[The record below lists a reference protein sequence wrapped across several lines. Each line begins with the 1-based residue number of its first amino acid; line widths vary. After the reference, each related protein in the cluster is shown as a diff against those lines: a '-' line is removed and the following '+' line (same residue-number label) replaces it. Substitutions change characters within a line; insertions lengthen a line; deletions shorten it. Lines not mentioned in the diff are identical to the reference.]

1 MTKPNH
7 QTALRIIEQQI
18 EFLVPGIE
26 LANDICSDDGKILF
40 SQGTI
45 LNQQAIKKLSTWGI
59 NKVKIIAEVTTNPI
73 TDPKVRQFI
82 NSYNQS
88 VTVVQK
94 AFDEI
99 RQTQQIPGE
108 TFQNFQTTANTI
120 TERVMAAGNII
131 DQLYNLPQC
140 DDYTFRHSVNVSAI
154 AALIATWLKFPPE
167 SVSAISL
174 SGLLHDVGKSQ
185 LAPRLLNK
193 SSLLSPAD
201 YECYKQHTTLGYE
214 LANKIPNMAQS
225 ILSGLVEHH
234 EREDGSGYPFSL
246 LGENIHPY
254 AKIVAVADLYDEA
267 LTINCDQPGAL
278 SPYESL
284 ENLRTQIHCLD
295 AKVCITFVDNMTNF
309 LSGNPIALTDGRC
322 GRVVCINKNTPSRSM
337 VQLDNGEVLD
347 LDDETDLRIHY
358 IIR

>member
-7 QTALRIIEQQI
+7 QTARRIIEQQI

-26 LANDICSDDGKILF
+26 LAHDICSDDGKILF

-193 SSLLSPAD
+193 SSLLSP
-201 YECYKQHTTLGYE
+201 
-214 LANKIPNMAQS
+214 
-225 ILSGLVEHH
+225 
-234 EREDGSGYPFSL
+234 
-246 LGENIHPY
+246 
-254 AKIVAVADLYDEA
+254 
-267 LTINCDQPGAL
+267 
-278 SPYESL
+278 
-284 ENLRTQIHCLD
+284 
-295 AKVCITFVDNMTNF
+295 
-309 LSGNPIALTDGRC
+309 NPIALTDGRC